1 MGALRV
7 VVAPNAFK
15 GTLDASRAARAIAR
29 GVIAAVPSADCRLLP
44 IADGG
49 DGTVEAHL
57 ALGYRELEVEVRD
70 SSGRW
75 HTAPIAIRDG
85 HAVVEVASSCG
96 LALAS
101 ADDLHPLDATTLGL
115 GDAVLAAL
123 EAGARRVSLA
133 LGGSA
138 STDGGSGLL
147 VALGARLLDA
157 SGSAL
162 PPGGGTLSAVVALDL
177 DDLDPRL
184 ADCEFDVLA
193 DVTSPLHGPSGA
205 ACVFAPQKG
214 ATPAEVDLLDRGLR
228 AWADALRSATGHD
241 AAAQPGAGAA
251 GGVGAAAFA
260 VLGARLTSG
269 SAAVAEALGLDA
281 ALADADLV
289 ITGEGRLDA
298 QTLAGKGCGHVI
310 DLAARHA
317 VPVFVLCG
325 TVDLTDEELAMLGT
339 TGVQQMGPPG
349 PDPAA
354 ALEQA
359 ARAAVAR
366 SLATG

>member
-1 MGALRV
+1 MGGLRV

-15 GTLDASRAARAIAR
+15 GTLDASHAARAIAR
-29 GVIAAVPSADCRLLP
+29 GVIAAVPSADCRLRP

-49 DGTVEAHL
+49 DGTVDAHL

-70 SSGRW
+70 SSGHW

-85 HAVVEVASSCG
+85 HAVVEVASTCG

-101 ADDLHPLDATTLGL
+101 ADDLRPLDATTLGL

-123 EAGARRVSLA
+123 DAGARRVSLA

-147 VALGARLLDA
+147 VALGARLLDT

-184 ADCEFDVLA
+184 AGCEFDVLA

-214 ATPAEVDLLDRGLR
+214 ATPEEVDLLDRGLR
-228 AWADALRSATGHD
+228 AWAEVLRSATGRD

-260 VLGARLTSG
+260 VLNARMTSG

-298 QTLAGKGCGHVI
+298 QSLAGKGCGHVI
-310 DLAARHA
+310 ELARRHA
-317 VPVFVLCG
+317 VPVLVICG
-325 TVDLTDEELAMLGT
+325 AVDLTDDQRATLGIAAAH
-339 TGVQQMGPPG
+339 QMGPPG
-349 PDPAA
+349 PDPEA
-354 ALEQA
+354 ALEHS
-359 ARAAVAR
+359 ARTAVAR
-366 SLATG
+366 IAITR